1 MRSPPPLLLLLLV
14 VVVMVAAVTVA
25 APSTD
30 TLHYAVREEIGV
42 GSAIAD
48 IVTDAGLHVL
58 GVDVSTLARSSSAS
72 YRVLRRE
79 WGAGEGKDKEAKSNI
94 LI

>member
-1 MRSPPPLLLLLLV
+1 MRSPPPLLLLLL

-72 YRVLRRE
+72 YRVLRTE
-79 WGAGEGKDKEAKSNI
+79 WGGKRQRGEE
-94 LI
+94 

>member
-1 MRSPPPLLLLLLV
+1 MRSPPPLLLLLL

-58 GVDVSTLARSSSAS
+58 GVDVSMLAALQPRIAF
-72 YRVLRRE
+72 YV
-79 WGAGEGKDKEAKSNI
+79 GNGEGKDKEAKSNI